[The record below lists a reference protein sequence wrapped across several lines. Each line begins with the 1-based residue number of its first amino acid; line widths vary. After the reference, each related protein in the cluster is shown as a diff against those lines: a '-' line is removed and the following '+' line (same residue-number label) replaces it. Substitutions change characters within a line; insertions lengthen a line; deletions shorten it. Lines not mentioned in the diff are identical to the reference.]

1 MRKKCL
7 TRGFGV
13 LVIMVLFL
21 SLGGVSNAQQK
32 EKAAKT
38 FTLGIMS
45 SQTGGGAA
53 WGLALG
59 HSWITEIERINAE
72 GGVTV
77 GGERYEIKYVWED
90 SKFTGEG
97 ATTATQKLVVT
108 HGVKYIICFETLS
121 GNLAAQPIRER
132 GRVIGIITG
141 ATAGKCLG
149 PKTPFSF
156 MVYPLSE
163 ARAYGQY
170 TYLKK
175 NRPELKRIAL
185 IPRHDEP
192 GADQQEA
199 SLDAC
204 KKMGFDV
211 ISKDNFFEKGA
222 VDFYP
227 QLTKAIATK
236 PDIIDT
242 GIASIKEQGLMIKQA
257 KELGYKGIIVSS
269 GAAVETKVLCQL
281 AGFQVTNIFSPSWIA
296 RDYPILADF
305 EKRFTERWRMWDT
318 VAGNSFFAVSI
329 LLEAIKKAGTFD
341 TNQVNKIIPTL
352 SYQSPYGKEVL
363 RFSGT
368 KRYGVPN
375 LLVTPTPICE
385 TIDGKDFSRGY
396 ISSEEVI
403 RLMELE

>member
-45 SQTGGGAA
+45 CQTGGGAA
-53 WGLALG
+53 WGLAVAR
-59 HSWITEIERINAE
+59 SWIIEIERINAE

-90 SKFTGEG
+90 SKYSGEG
-97 ATTATQKLVVT
+97 ATTAIQKLIVT
-108 HGVKYIICFETLS
+108 RGAKYILAMETLS
-121 GNLAAQPIRER
+121 AHMAAQPIRER
-132 GRVIGIITG
+132 QDVMGIVCG
-141 ATAGKCLG
+141 GTAWKCLG
-149 PKTPFSF
+149 PQNPLTF
-156 MVYPLSE
+156 MIYPITE
-163 ARAYGQY
+163 ARCYCIY
-170 TYLKK
+170 SYLRKQ
-175 NRPELKRIAL
+175 RPELKKVAL
-185 IPRHDEP
+185 VPRHDES
-192 GADQQEA
+192 GVDAQEI
-199 SLDAC
+199 SLNAC
-204 KKMGFDV
+204 KKSDFDV
-211 ISKDNFFEKGA
+211 VSKDNFFEKGA

-227 QLTKAIATK
+227 QLTKAVASK
-236 PDIIDT
+236 PDIIDL
-242 GIASIKEQGLMIKQA
+242 GIASPREQGLMLKQA
-257 KELGYKGIIVSS
+257 KELGYKGVFLAT
-269 GAAVETKVLCQL
+269 AALETQVLSQV
-281 AGFQVTNIFSPSWIA
+281 AGFPITNFFTSNWIA
-296 RDYPILADF
+296 RDYPRLADF
-305 EKRFTERWRMWDT
+305 EKRFKERWGMWDAS
-318 VAGNSFFAVSI
+318 AGNAFFAVSI
-329 LLEAIKKAGTFD
+329 LMGAIKKAGTFD
-341 TNQVNKIIPTL
+341 TKSVAKVIPTL

-375 LLVTPTPICE
+375 ILVTPTPISE

-396 ISSEEVI
+396 VSPAEVI